1 MVPAAFDRFYALV
14 LQDARLQEELRETA
28 DRAAFVEQVVAS
40 GAAHGYR
47 FSAADVTV
55 AMQVQRRTWNA
66 RWLR

>member
-1 MVPAAFDRFYALV
+1 MVQAAFDRFYALV
-14 LQDARLQEELRETA
+14 LQDAHLQEELREITE
-28 DRAAFVEQVVAS
+28 RAAFVDQVVAA

-47 FSAADVTV
+47 FSAEDVTV